1 MHRGHHPRRHE
12 RLIALFVI
20 GCLLFS
26 YPLMHLFVGERLLF
40 GLPLLWV
47 YVFLAWLAVIVITG
61 LLLRR
66 RGRSD
71 GGH

>member
-1 MHRGHHPRRHE
+1 MNRGQHPRRHE

-26 YPLMHLFVGERLLF
+26 YPLMHLFNGERELF

-47 YVFLAWLAVIVITG
+47 YVFLAWLAVIIGTG

-66 RGRSD
+66 RGRSE
-71 GGH
+71 GGR